1 MAMKAILLSLVA
13 SCLGEAVHEKLLEAE
28 QMEVNSMVDG
38 HGAVEVADEKPF
50 WKKGQKYDPEV
61 EQALKSANLSKDERA
76 EVAVVVKTVLGSHVG
91 VGEFTTHFRTYFTG
105 DWDVHWW
112 YDLALDPWP
121 GGEDLGRA
129 SQQVQPH
136 QAKLSFASGLTAI
149 GLDL

>member
-1 MAMKAILLSLVA
+1 MKAILLSLVA

-76 EVAVVVKTVLGSHVG
+76 EAS
-91 VGEFTTHFRTYFTG
+91 
-105 DWDVHWW
+105 WI
-112 YDLALDPWP
+112 A
-121 GGEDLGRA
+121 RA
-129 SQQVQPH
+129 RMFVWNWQNPRPR
-136 QAKLSFASGLTAI
+136 
-149 GLDL
+149 